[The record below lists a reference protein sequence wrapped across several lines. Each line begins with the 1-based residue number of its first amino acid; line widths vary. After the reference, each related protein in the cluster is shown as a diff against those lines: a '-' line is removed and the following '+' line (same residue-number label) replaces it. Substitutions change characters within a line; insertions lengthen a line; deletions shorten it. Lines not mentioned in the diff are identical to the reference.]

1 MPIAACSYFQ
11 YEISPGFM
19 TFFYIA
25 LYTLELI
32 AVCCRLYIT
41 IYLINE
47 MVKCAKRT
55 HKYEGGL
62 LALQTPWGMDKSPE
76 CTQLMSI
83 KMTLALPNLWCYA
96 GTLYC
101 AYITAMCHPGF
112 GLLSSVPTGKLY
124 FGSKW
129 NEYPLMDRDYYTEN
143 YFGWHLIIFCSFI
156 VGHNMPMFANLSGLL
171 MIAWWTQGGYQII
184 GQVSASYLGNQVFS
198 DPLADC
204 ILTWKATLFGLVFIE
219 GAKIRAKMMKE
230 ANKASV
236 TRICLTPTEWW
247 NWREWIPLCK
257 QDFLTFR
264 TGGIFIGS
272 FIGMNLVFT
281 AEHNITDPA
290 YFNDGD
296 QGMLAWLRCTHISY
310 ITFMFV
316 FAGVTAIM
324 IFLYLVPFMKDLA
337 KTKHLMSEDVYKQR
351 RGSFIVTIQKLL
363 WLVGGFTIIF
373 TILMP
378 GGMAMQVFGIQN
390 PSSWPSI
397 TNWAFNQPGAAG
409 NMMGAP
415 VHTLLSKV
423 FFIVSSFFCGG
434 FPKYKGVIPDPT
446 KKGVKVGPSH
456 GV

>member
-1 MPIAACSYFQ
+1 
-11 YEISPGFM
+11 M

-156 VGHNMPMFANLSGLL
+156 VGHNMPIFANLSGLL
-171 MIAWWTQGGYQII
+171 MVDAGRLPDHR
-184 GQVSASYLGNQVFS
+184 A
-198 DPLADC
+198 
-204 ILTWKATLFGLVFIE
+204 GL
-219 GAKIRAKMMKE
+219 R
-230 ANKASV
+230 
-236 TRICLTPTEWW
+236 
-247 NWREWIPLCK
+247 
-257 QDFLTFR
+257 
-264 TGGIFIGS
+264 
-272 FIGMNLVFT
+272 
-281 AEHNITDPA
+281 
-290 YFNDGD
+290 
-296 QGMLAWLRCTHISY
+296 
-310 ITFMFV
+310 
-316 FAGVTAIM
+316 
-324 IFLYLVPFMKDLA
+324 
-337 KTKHLMSEDVYKQR
+337 
-351 RGSFIVTIQKLL
+351 LL
-363 WLVGGFTIIF
+363 
-373 TILMP
+373 P
-378 GGMAMQVFGIQN
+378 R
-390 PSSWPSI
+390 
-397 TNWAFNQPGAAG
+397 QPGLLRPARRLHPHVEGDDLRPRLHRGREDPREDDEGGEQGLSHAHLSHAHRVVELARVDPPLQAG
-409 NMMGAP
+409 LP
-415 VHTLLSKV
+415 HV
-423 FFIVSSFFCGG
+423 
-434 FPKYKGVIPDPT
+434 
-446 KKGVKVGPSH
+446 
-456 GV
+456 